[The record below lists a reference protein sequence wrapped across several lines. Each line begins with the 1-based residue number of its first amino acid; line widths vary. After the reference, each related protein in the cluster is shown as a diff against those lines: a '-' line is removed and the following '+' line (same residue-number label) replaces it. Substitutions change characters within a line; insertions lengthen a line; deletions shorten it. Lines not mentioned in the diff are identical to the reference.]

1 MGKDTRK
8 KILDIKKEQALELYE
23 AGPEAVVSFIMHI
36 QDLLNNLGL
45 KVESQQKVIE
55 QQERQI
61 QEQGKRI
68 REQESRIQGLEAIIK
83 KDSHNSSKPPS
94 SDGYTKRPLK
104 QKRVKSGKRPGGQ
117 KGHEG
122 KTLQMV
128 SHPDKVMVHK
138 VGICGNCGRSLETG
152 KVIEYDRRQVF
163 EIPAIKV
170 EVTEHR
176 AEIKACDRCGE
187 VSAAIFPEG
196 VSTKAQYG
204 DRLKA
209 YAVYIKNYGL
219 LSYERAA
226 ELFED
231 LFSVP
236 LSSGTLV
243 NIDRSCSERLEEA
256 CGDIKEGII
265 ASPIAHFDET
275 GMRIE
280 GKLHWLHVSSTD
292 ELTYYEPHKKRGSE
306 AIEEIGIL
314 PKFGGK
320 SVHDGW
326 SSYFKYVCDHVLCN
340 AHHIRELTFILE
352 QYGQEWAQEM
362 TDFLLEV
369 KEKKEKTKRE
379 GFDRQTIKGYEER
392 YRRIIAAG
400 MLANPPPVEKE
411 TKKKRGR
418 KKKSDAL
425 NLLDRLNRYEK
436 ATLAFM
442 YDFAVPF
449 DNNLAERDIRMMKV
463 QQKISGTFRSFE
475 GALSFCRI
483 RSYIST
489 IKKRGM
495 NVISALQDVF
505 ADKALLPEI
514 GLNIAE

>member
-1 MGKDTRK
+1 MEKDTRK
-8 KILDIKKEQALELYE
+8 KILDITKEQVLELYE
-23 AGPEAVVSFIMHI
+23 AGPDAVVSFIMHI

-45 KVESQQKVIE
+45 KVESQQKIIE
-55 QQERQI
+55 QQEMRI
-61 QEQGKRI
+61 QE
-68 REQESRIQGLEAIIK
+68 LEAIIK

-122 KTLQMV
+122 KTLRMV
-128 SHPDKVMVHK
+128 SHPDKVVVHK
-138 VGICGNCGRSLETG
+138 VGICGNCGRSLEKG

-163 EIPAIKV
+163 DIPPIKV

-176 AEIKACDRCGE
+176 AEIKACEHCGE

-196 VSTKAQYG
+196 VSHKTQYG

-236 LSSGTLV
+236 LSPGTLV
-243 NIDRSCSERLEEA
+243 NIDRNISERLEGVAER
-256 CGDIKEGII
+256 IKQNII
-265 ASPIAHFDET
+265 ASSIVHFDET

-292 ELTYYEPHKKRGSE
+292 ELTYYMPHKKRGSE

-326 SSYFKYVCDHVLCN
+326 SSYFKYECEHVLCN
-340 AHHIRELTFILE
+340 AHHIRELTFIFE
-352 QYGQEWAQEM
+352 RYGQGWAQEM
-362 TDFLLEV
+362 VDFLLEV
-369 KEKKEKTKRE
+369 KEEKGKTRRE
-379 GFDRQTIKGYEER
+379 GFDTETIKVYEEK
-392 YRRIIAAG
+392 YRRIIAVG
-400 MLANPPPVEKE
+400 KRANPPPVDIDEG

-505 ADKALLPEI
+505 ADKVLLPEI
-514 GLNIAE
+514 GLNTAE

>member
-8 KILDIKKEQALELYE
+8 NIFSIQREQILELYK
-23 AGPEAVVSFIMHI
+23 AGPDAVVSFILHI

-45 KVESQQKVIE
+45 KVESQQKIIE
-55 QQERQI
+55 QMERRI
-61 QEQGKRI
+61 QE
-68 REQESRIQGLEAIIK
+68 LEAIIK

-94 SDGYTKRPLK
+94 SDGYRKRSVK
-104 QKRVKSGKRPGGQ
+104 QEKKSGRKPGGQ

-122 KTLQMV
+122 NTLRMV
-128 SHPDKVMVHK
+128 SNPYKVVVHK
-138 VGICGNCGRSLETG
+138 VGVCGSCGKSLKRE
-152 KVIEYDRRQVF
+152 KVIEYDKRQVF
-163 EIPAIKV
+163 DIPPIKV

-176 AEIKACDRCGE
+176 VEIKACARCGE
-187 VSAAIFPEG
+187 LSTAIFPEG
-196 VSTKAQYG
+196 ITHKAQYG

-209 YAVYIKNYGL
+209 HAVYIKNYGL

-236 LSSGTLV
+236 LSPGTLV
-243 NIDRSCSERLEEA
+243 NIDRNISERLEGVAER
-256 CGDIKEGII
+256 IKQNII
-265 ASPIAHFDET
+265 VSSIVHFDET

-280 GKLHWLHVSSTD
+280 GKLHWLHVAGTN
-292 ELTYYEPHKKRGSE
+292 ELTYYMPHQKRGNV
-306 AIEEIGIL
+306 ATDQIGIL
-314 PKFGGK
+314 PIYGGK
-320 SVHDGW
+320 AIHDGW
-326 SSYFKYVCDHVLCN
+326 KSYFNYGCEHVLCN
-340 AHHIRELTFILE
+340 AHHIRELTFIYE
-352 QYGQEWAQEM
+352 QYAQKWAKSM
-362 TDFLLEV
+362 IDFLLEV
-369 KEKKEKTKRE
+369 KEKREKTRRR
-379 GFDRQTIKGYEER
+379 GFDPETIKEYENR
-392 YRRIIAAG
+392 YRRIITAG
-400 MLANPPPVEKE
+400 MRANPPPVED
-411 TKKKRGR
+411 TQRKKRGR
-418 KKKSDAL
+418 KKKSKAL
-425 NLLDRLNRYEK
+425 NLVERLREHEE